1 MKDSKKS
8 KGSKVVWD
16 NYSNW
21 NSPWWEMSRGH
32 LLSLQG
38 VNYPRR
44 KLFGFNYL
52 GTIILS
58 RNCPG
63 ENCPGTID
71 PGGGGNCLGGN
82 CPSNNYPRWELS
94 RGQLS

>member
-21 NSPWWEMSRGH
+21 NSPWWEISRGH

-71 PGGGGNCLGGN
+71 PGGVTVLVAIVPVTIILDGNCLGGN
-82 CPSNNYPRWELS
+82 CPK
-94 RGQLS
+94 

>member
-44 KLFGFNYL
+44 KLFGCNYL
-52 GTIILS
+52 GTIFLS
-58 RNCPG
+58 GNCPG

-71 PGGGGNCLGGN
+71 QGGGNCLGGN